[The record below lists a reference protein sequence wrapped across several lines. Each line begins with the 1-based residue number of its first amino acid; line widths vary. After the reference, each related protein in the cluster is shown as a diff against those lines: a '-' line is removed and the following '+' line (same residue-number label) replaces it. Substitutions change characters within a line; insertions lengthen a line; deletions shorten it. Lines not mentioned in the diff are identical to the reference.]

1 MLHVPDHCIHRMM
14 LEYSDPFSLYAAAL
28 VCKNMSEVYHQSI
41 ILHRYSAEGAPPG
54 RDACT
59 HRPSA
64 TAAAATAT
72 AAATGKGDCDDTQAT
87 QPAPVSP
94 AAAVRRLG
102 RQYSGAA
109 LLHGL
114 VPFRHALPRDAG
126 VRITCVRQAGPF
138 LVVGTSRELLVFRT
152 CFQVGECYRVGAGY
166 RVPWR

>member
-28 VCKNMSEVYHQSI
+28 VCKNMSEVYHQAI
-41 ILHRYSAEGAPPG
+41 ILRRYSAEGAPPG

-64 TAAAATAT
+64 AAAAAATGT
-72 AAATGKGDCDDTQAT
+72 AAATGKGGGSGSST
-87 QPAPVSP
+87 APFPP
-94 AAAVRRLG
+94 AAAVRWLG

-114 VPFRHALPRDAG
+114 VPFRHALPGDAG

-152 CFQVGECYRVGAGY
+152 CFQVGECYRV
-166 RVPWR
+166 PWR